1 MHRKTAAVPGW
12 AKWCGYGVLL
22 LMPGSLVVLP
32 LLMIRRIRVARSA
45 RLS

>member
-1 MHRKTAAVPGW
+1 MLRKTTAVPGW

-32 LLMIRRIRVARSA
+32 LLMIRRLRMARSV